1 MATHNATESVKQ
13 QLDAHDLTGAI
24 EAAIA
29 YADEAKSIALRG
41 AY

>member
-1 MATHNATESVKQ
+1 MANHNATESVKQ
-13 QLDAHDLTGAI
+13 QLDAHDITGAI

-29 YADEAKSIALRG
+29 YTNEAKSIALRG